1 MRVGRNI
8 SEQLPDCCDVNSV
21 LVRVTH
27 TIFNLHGAAALR
39 LPVGW
44 ELAANLRSSPSF
56 RFKWRI

>member
-8 SEQLPDCCDVNSV
+8 NGLLPDCCDVNSV

-39 LPVGW
+39 LPVGL
-44 ELAANLRSSPSF
+44 ELAGNLRGTPPF